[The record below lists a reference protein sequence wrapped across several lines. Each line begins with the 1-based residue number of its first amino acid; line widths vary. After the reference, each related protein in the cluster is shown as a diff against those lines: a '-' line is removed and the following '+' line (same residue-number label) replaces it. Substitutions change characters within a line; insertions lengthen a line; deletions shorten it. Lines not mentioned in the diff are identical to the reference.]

1 MIKRLLGTLGVLA
14 LLGAAL
20 LASGAGG
27 DKDSGTDY
35 WIELDNAFGLIEG
48 ADVKVGGV
56 RAGKI
61 TTMDIEERHMRALV
75 GIDINKP
82 GFETLHSDAFCETRP
97 QSLIG
102 EYFVDC
108 QIGGKGKALERGAT
122 LPVTR
127 TASTVPV
134 DLVNAIMKR
143 PYRERFSILLSEL
156 GVALAARGEDLNV
169 TIRRAVPALRE
180 TNKVLAKLARQ
191 RRTIRDLNDNA
202 DKVLKSLADAR
213 NDVTRFVSE
222 AADTSEIS
230 ASRAREL
237 RAQFQQLPGFLRE
250 LQPTMR
256 SLGSAARDQTP
267 ALRTLAAQRSN
278 LEGFLGALGDFSM
291 ASRPSTRALA
301 AAARKGRP
309 TVKAARPQ
317 VRRLGRVAKPL
328 PEIANNAAITLEA
341 LDDPKRAVEKDPRSP
356 RGGSGYTGFEAIL
369 RYVWAQVQATN
380 VYDSE
385 GHMLKIS
392 ALLTLPCALYADAE
406 DAKDPGHDKCA
417 AILGPNR
424 PGINQPDP
432 SKTTP
437 AARAKRTRGKKQA
450 AKDAPAAAPAPAATT
465 PAPAAPAPVTPVGKV
480 QDALKDVLDALKPI
494 VGGDGK
500 PPLDGLLGDDS
511 PLAELLEGRGK
522 TDAPSPQS
530 AKALLDY
537 LLGGE
542 GGR

>member
-1 MIKRLLGTLGVLA
+1 MIKRLLGILGVIGLLA
-14 LLGAAL
+14 TAL
-20 LASGAGG
+20 LATGAGRESG
-27 DKDSGTDY
+27 GGTDY

-61 TTMDIEERHMRALV
+61 TEMNIEERHMRALI
-75 GIDINKP
+75 GIDIDKP
-82 GFETLHSDAFCETRP
+82 GFTTLHADAFCETRP

-108 QIGGKGKALERGAT
+108 QIGGKGPKLERGST
-122 LPVTR
+122 LPVAR

-134 DLVNAIMKR
+134 DLVNSIMKR

-156 GVALAARGEDLNV
+156 GIGLAARGEDLNA

-180 TNKVLAKLARQ
+180 TNRVLGKLAKQ

-202 DKVLKSLADAR
+202 DTVLKALADAR
-213 NDVTRFVSE
+213 TDVTRFVSE
-222 AADTSEIS
+222 AGDTAEVS
-230 ASRAREL
+230 ATHARAL

-256 SLGSAARDQTP
+256 ALGSAARDQAP
-267 ALRTLAAQRSN
+267 ALRTLADNRGRLQ
-278 LEGFLGALGDFSM
+278 GFLRALGDFST

-309 TVKAARPQ
+309 AVEAARPQ

-328 PEIANNAAITLEA
+328 PEISTNAAITLEA

-369 RYVWAQVQATN
+369 RYVWGQTQATN
-380 VYDSE
+380 VYDGE
-385 GHMLKIS
+385 GHLLKIN

-406 DAKDPGHDKCA
+406 AAKEPSHDKCA

-437 AARAKRTRGKKQA
+437 AARTRANRRRGPPTPQSA
-450 AKDAPAAAPAPAATT
+450 LPAPTATPNAPAT
-465 PAPAAPAPVTPVGKV
+465 PTPAAPANPV
-480 QDALKDVLDALKPI
+480 QQALDDILDALRPI
-494 VGGDGK
+494 IGGGGE
-500 PPLDGLLGDDS
+500 PPLG
-511 PLAELLEGRGK
+511 
-522 TDAPSPQS
+522 
-530 AKALLDY
+530 LLDY
-537 LLGGE
+537 LLGG
-542 GGR
+542 GGA

>member
-1 MIKRLLGTLGVLA
+1 MIKRLLGALGVLA

-20 LASGAGG
+20 LAAGAGG

-35 WIELDNAFGLIEG
+35 WVELDNAFGLIEG

-61 TTMDIEERHMRALV
+61 TEMDIEERNMRALV

-82 GFETLHSDAFCETRP
+82 GFETLHEDAFCETRP

-108 QIGGKGKALERGAT
+108 QTGGKRPALERGAK

-127 TASTVPV
+127 TASTIPV
-134 DLVNAIMKR
+134 DLVNSIMQR

-156 GVALAARGEDLNV
+156 GIALAARGEDLNA

-180 TNKVLAKLARQ
+180 TNQVLAKLARQ

-213 NDVTRFVSE
+213 EDVGRFVVE

-230 ASRAREL
+230 ASRARQL

-267 ALRTLAAQRSN
+267 ALRTLAAQSSN
-278 LEGFLGALGDFSM
+278 LQRFFGALGDFSE

-328 PEIANNAAITLEA
+328 PEIATNAAITLEA

-369 RYVWAQVQATN
+369 RYVWGQTQATN
-380 VYDSE
+380 IFDAE
-385 GHMLKIS
+385 GHLLKIS
-392 ALLTLPCALYADAE
+392 ALVTLPCALYADAE
-406 DAKDPGHDKCA
+406 AAKGADHDKCA

-437 AARAKRTRGKKQA
+437 PARAKRSKGKREA
-450 AKDAPAAAPAPAATT
+450 VTEAPKLPELPAATT
-465 PAPAAPAPVTPVGKV
+465 PAATETPAAPKTPTATV
-480 QDALKDVLDALKPI
+480 QEALKDILDTLRPI
-494 VGGDGK
+494 IGGNGK
-500 PPLDGLLGDDS
+500 PPLGGLLPGNGRDS
-511 PLAELLEGRGK
+511 GSS
-522 TDAPSPQS
+522 TQS

-542 GGR
+542 SGR

>member
-1 MIKRLLGTLGVLA
+1 MIKRLLGALGVLA

-20 LASGAGG
+20 LAAGAGG
-27 DKDSGTDY
+27 GKDSGTDY
-35 WIELDNAFGLIEG
+35 WVELDNAFGLIEG

-61 TTMDIEERHMRALV
+61 TEMDIEERNMRALV

-82 GFETLHSDAFCETRP
+82 GFDTLHEDAFCETRP

-108 QIGGKGKALERGAT
+108 QTGGKRPALERGAK

-127 TASTVPV
+127 TASTIPV
-134 DLVNAIMKR
+134 DLVNSIMKR

-156 GVALAARGEDLNV
+156 GVALAARGEDLNA

-180 TNKVLAKLARQ
+180 TNQVLAKLARQ

-213 NDVTRFVSE
+213 EDVGRFVVE
-222 AADTSEIS
+222 AADTSEVS

-267 ALRTLAAQRSN
+267 ALRTLAAQSTN
-278 LEGFLGALGDFSM
+278 LRRFFGALGDFST

-328 PEIANNAAITLEA
+328 PEIATNAAITLEA

-369 RYVWAQVQATN
+369 RYVWGQTQATN
-380 VYDSE
+380 VFDAE
-385 GHMLKIS
+385 GHLLKIS
-392 ALLTLPCALYADAE
+392 ALVTLPCALYADAE
-406 DAKDPGHDKCA
+406 AAKGADHDKCA

-432 SKTTP
+432 SKTAATP
-437 AARAKRTRGKKQA
+437 ARAKRKA
-450 AKDAPAAAPAPAATT
+450 AKDAPAAPKRPELPAATT
-465 PAPAAPAPVTPVGKV
+465 PAPAGAAPAKPKTPVAIVG
-480 QDALKDVLDALKPI
+480 DALKDILDAIKPI
-494 VGGDGK
+494 LGGDGK
-500 PPLDGLLGDDS
+500 PPLGGLLDQLTG
-511 PLAELLEGRGK
+511 GRDR
-522 TDAPSPQS
+522 TESSSPSPQS

-542 GGR
+542 SGR